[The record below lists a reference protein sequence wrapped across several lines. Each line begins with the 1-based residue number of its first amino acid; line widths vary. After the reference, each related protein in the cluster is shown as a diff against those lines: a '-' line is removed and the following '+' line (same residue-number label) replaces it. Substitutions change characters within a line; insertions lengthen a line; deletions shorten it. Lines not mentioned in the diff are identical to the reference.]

1 MAEKF
6 PLVFS
11 SRVHDT
17 RPLSEQRSEDFTVQ
31 INSSKVNLDGWEIA
45 LDTASVFYAWFNVS
59 VALNN
64 NTYDYSDGI
73 GTFVVTM
80 PDGQYTIEDMDAFLL
95 SRLIADGHQLV
106 GPGII
111 QILPDFVTGKVQID
125 ISNPAFSLDLSGG
138 GDFHLLLG
146 FDPINVLVTQQGAN
160 PGNINNGVGSLL
172 IHVDLAR
179 GPHLSTQFNDVVG
192 QMEVNTSPHREIFLR
207 LNNLIW
213 MPIGPS
219 RLLDVRVRITDDQ
232 GRGPPVIDLNNEPV
246 TIRVYVRKSIK
257 R

>member
-1 MAEKF
+1 MAQKF

-11 SRVHDT
+11 SRLHDN
-17 RPLSEQRSEDFTVQ
+17 RPLAQQRSEDFTVE
-31 INSSKVNLDGWEIA
+31 INSSRVSLDGWEIA

-59 VALNN
+59 VALGNN
-64 NTYDYSDGI
+64 SYTYSDGI
-73 GTFVVTM
+73 NDFPVVM
-80 PDGQYTIEDMDAFLL
+80 PDGQYTIEDMSAFLL
-95 SRLIADGHQLV
+95 TTLIADGHQLV

-125 ISNPAFSLDLSGG
+125 ISNPAFSMDLSGG

-146 FDPINVLVTQQGAN
+146 FDPIDVLVTQQGTS

-172 IHVDLAR
+172 VHVDLAR

-192 QMEVNTSPHREIFLR
+192 QMEVNTTPHREIFLR
-207 LNNLIW
+207 VNNLIW

-219 RLLDVRVRITDDQ
+219 RLIDVRVKITDDQ
-232 GRGPPVIDLNNEPV
+232 GRGSPIIDLNNEPV
-246 TIRVYVRKSIK
+246 TIRVYLRKIVN